1 MQMKTEKK
9 QQKAHRAH
17 VTLFTRHIY

>member
-1 MQMKTEKK
+1 MKTEKK